1 METQLEYVR
10 RKLNDPKINIKAVA
24 AELGINRYRLDKI
37 AKGGDVNYALI
48 ESLYVF
54 FKASNE

>member
-1 METQLEYVR
+1 METNLEYVR
-10 RKLNDPKINIKAVA
+10 RKLKDPKINIKAVA
-24 AELGINRYRLDKI
+24 AEIGINRYRLDKI

>member
-10 RKLNDPKINIKAVA
+10 RKLNDPKMNIKAVA
-24 AELGINRYRLDKI
+24 AEIGINRYRLDKI

-48 ESLYVF
+48 ESLYLF

>member
-24 AELGINRYRLDKI
+24 AEIGINRYRLDKI

-48 ESLYVF
+48 ESLYLF

>member
-24 AELGINRYRLDKI
+24 TEIGINRYRLDKI

>member
-24 AELGINRYRLDKI
+24 AEIGINRYRLDKI
-37 AKGGDVNYALI
+37 AKGGDVKFNLV
-48 ESLYVF
+48 ESLYVY
-54 FKASNE
+54 FKNSAA

>member
-24 AELGINRYRLDKI
+24 AELKLNRYRLDKI

-48 ESLYVF
+48 ELLYLF
-54 FKASNE
+54 FMASAK

>member
-10 RKLNDPKINIKAVA
+10 RKLNDPKMNIKAVA

>member
-10 RKLNDPKINIKAVA
+10 RKLNDPKINIKGVA
-24 AELGINRYRLDKI
+24 AEIGINRYRLDKI

-54 FKASNE
+54 FKASAE

>member
-10 RKLNDPKINIKAVA
+10 RKLNDPKMNIKAVA
-24 AELGINRYRLDKI
+24 AEIGINRYRLDKI

>member
-10 RKLNDPKINIKAVA
+10 RKLNDPKMNIKAVA
-24 AELGINRYRLDKI
+24 AEIGINRYRLDKI

-54 FKASNE
+54 FKNSAA

>member
-24 AELGINRYRLDKI
+24 AELKLNRYRLDKI

-48 ESLYVF
+48 ESLSVF

>member
-24 AELGINRYRLDKI
+24 AELNLNRYRLDKI

-48 ESLYVF
+48 ESLSVF

>member
-24 AELGINRYRLDKI
+24 AEIGINRYRLDKI
-37 AKGGDVNYALI
+37 AKGGDVKFSLV
-48 ESLYVF
+48 ESLYVY
-54 FKASNE
+54 FKNSAA

>member
-24 AELGINRYRLDKI
+24 TEIGINRYRLDKI
-37 AKGGDVNYALI
+37 AKGGDTNYALI